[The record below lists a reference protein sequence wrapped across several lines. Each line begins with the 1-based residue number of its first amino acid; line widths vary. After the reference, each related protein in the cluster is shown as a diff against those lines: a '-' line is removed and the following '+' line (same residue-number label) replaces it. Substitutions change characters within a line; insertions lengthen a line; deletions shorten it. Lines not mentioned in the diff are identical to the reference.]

1 MHCEGPCSHPF
12 KQQARIYDC
21 KHADRRCPNSAGNER
36 LSRERGRSPE
46 SRARIRPHTLFE
58 NMAGQFEVRGTG
70 ERYNNVWLHP
80 PNRARHAVALPQQP
94 QLDNPAE
101 RGRTLEGP
109 RVEFNRMWTEGVCCQ
124 KFAQAGRL
132 GRSFEVNCQGRRE
145 GDGDA

>member
-1 MHCEGPCSHPF
+1 MVTHLNS
-12 KQQARIYDC
+12 
-21 KHADRRCPNSAGNER
+21 KHAYMTVSTRTDLAPTVRAMNDLAESEDEVLNPEPGSDPIPYSRIWQDSLKCEAQESDTTTCGYIRR
-36 LSRERGRSPE
+36 
-46 SRARIRPHTLFE
+46 TVQD
-58 NMAGQFEVRGTG
+58 MQ
-70 ERYNNVWLHP
+70 LHCRNKHNWTIP
-80 PNRARHAVALPQQP
+80 RK
-94 QLDNPAE
+94 